1 MTVGIDEG
9 SRLSA
14 WVSPFR
20 PLFTHPTWQRVLV
33 LVEGAVLAPHR
44 RTISAALRAAGKDED
59 AGFARY
65 HAVLNRC
72 RWSALAASRLLFVLL
87 IDRFAASGPVVIGL
101 DDTIERRW
109 GAKIKARGIYRDPVR
124 SSHGHF
130 VPIKVMRPPNAICR
144 AAARFGPDATLGRT
158 RSACLTIRS
167 GRTGRWTSV
176 VPASLSSQSD
186 PRTDRLRAGWACPAT
201 ITASPSGAGISTWV
215 PFPTSSSPSH
225 AGGRPAARPST
236 R

>member
-33 LVEGAVLAPHR
+33 LIEGAVLAPHR

-87 IDRFAASGPVVIGL
+87 IDRFAASGAGGNRPRRHDRAAMGRQDQGTRHLSRPGVARQSGCDSRGDQDETDRVASVVIMAAFAA
-101 DDTIERRW
+101 TVQ
-109 GAKIKARGIYRDPVR
+109 AV
-124 SSHGHF
+124 SSGC
-130 VPIKVMRPPNAICR
+130 V
-144 AAARFGPDATLGRT
+144 AARQ
-158 RSACLTIRS
+158 SAEVLIVAR
-167 GRTGRWTSV
+167 V
-176 VPASLSSQSD
+176 
-186 PRTDRLRAGWACPAT
+186 
-201 ITASPSGAGISTWV
+201 
-215 PFPTSSSPSH
+215 
-225 AGGRPAARPST
+225 GGRPGPRLRSIAT
-236 R
+236 RLR